1 MLAAALAGCTRGASP
16 VPAAPASARGPVPPP
31 AAAEQRMREWIA
43 ANRESQVE
51 FLARVVNIPSGTMNH
66 AGVRRTGREFQ
77 RELDALGF
85 ATRWIE
91 MPDSVNRAG
100 HLFAEHR
107 GAPGRA
113 TLLLIGHLDT
123 VFEGPGQQWSRED
136 STGHGAGSSDM
147 KGGDVVILWALK
159 AMAAAGVLDSANI
172 IVALT
177 GDEESAGEPL
187 SVSRGDLIAAARRS
201 DAALAFEGGSRGT
214 AVVARRGSSSWLLTV
229 TGTQA
234 HSSGVFSRGVG
245 YGAIYEAARILD
257 GFRQRLA
264 GRPNITFNPGV
275 IVGGTDVTFD
285 TARLEGRAAGKENI
299 VASRVV
305 VPGDLR
311 FLSNAELEQARAV
324 MREVVSQHLPG
335 TRAEIRF
342 FDSYPAMSPTAGN
355 YALLAAYDS
364 VSRALGHGPVEAF
377 DPGRRGAGDVSFVAP
392 VVDALDGLG
401 APGGGA
407 HSPNERVS
415 LPALT
420 MQTERAALLIH
431 RLSKRPTRRA
441 ITP

>member
-1 MLAAALAGCTRGASP
+1 
-16 VPAAPASARGPVPPP
+16 
-31 AAAEQRMREWIA
+31 MREWIA
-43 ANRESQVE
+43 GDRAAQVA

-66 AGVRRTGREFQ
+66 EGVRRTGREFQ
-77 RELDALGF
+77 RALDSLGF
-85 ATRWIE
+85 ATRWIA

-123 VFEGPGQQWSRED
+123 VFEGPGQQWSQQDTIGR
-136 STGHGAGSSDM
+136 GAGSGDM
-147 KGGDVVILWALK
+147 KGGNVVILWALK
-159 AMAAAGVLDSANI
+159 AMRAAGVLDSANI

-201 DAALAFEGGSRGT
+201 DVALAFEGGSRGT

-234 HSSGVFSRGVG
+234 HSSGVFSQGVG

-257 GFRQRLA
+257 GFRERLA
-264 GRPNITFNPGV
+264 GQPNLTFNPGV

-285 TARLEGRAAGKENI
+285 TARLEGTAAGKENI
-299 VASRVV
+299 VAKRVV

-311 FLSNAELEQARAV
+311 FLSNEELERARAV
-324 MREVVSQHLPG
+324 MREVVSKPLPG
-335 TRAEIRF
+335 TKSEIRF
-342 FDSYPAMSPTAGN
+342 FDSYPAMSPTAAN
-355 YALLAAYDS
+355 YALLATYDS
-364 VSRALGHGPVEAF
+364 VSRALGYGPVEAF

-401 APGGGA
+401 ALGSGS
-407 HSPNERVS
+407 HSPDERVS
-415 LPALT
+415 LPGLV

-431 RLSKRPTRRA
+431 RLSQRPTRRA
-441 ITP
+441 ATP